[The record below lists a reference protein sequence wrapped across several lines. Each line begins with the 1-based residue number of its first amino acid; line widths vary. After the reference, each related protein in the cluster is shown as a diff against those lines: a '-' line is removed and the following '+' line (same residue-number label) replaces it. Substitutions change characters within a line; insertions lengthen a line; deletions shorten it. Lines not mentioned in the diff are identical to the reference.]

1 MEPVKLLIC
10 IPAPLADASSK
21 QWEMIRQRK
30 LSPKIGSLSRGHTS
44 AIAAPTTSVM
54 MGIHAEVQGFAGSLA
69 MLRHEDRTRYK
80 KYETIKHFL
89 RFDISPQIC
98 TLTIQSKLT
107 HNQAIIDE
115 KFPFLINFLKGLP
128 PNKPKHAFKC
138 AV

>member
-1 MEPVKLLIC
+1 MPEKPVKLLIC

-54 MGIHAEVQGFAGSLA
+54 MGIHAEVQGFAGRLA

-89 RFDISPQIC
+89 RFDIMNLYVNVGQI
-98 TLTIQSKLT
+98 LTTRI
-107 HNQAIIDE
+107 
-115 KFPFLINFLKGLP
+115 
-128 PNKPKHAFKC
+128 
-138 AV
+138 